1 MPGLWAA
8 VNPPGLRM
16 DSTKTA
22 DLVRFIRNAYKYCD
36 KFQVRRLI
44 GDTPTLIV
52 TFFDSVFPLLLERV
66 YLLAVMVWKSDE
78 VFESFMKG
86 DGDS

>member
-16 DSTKTA
+16 DSTKIA
-22 DLVRFIRNAYKYCD
+22 DLVRFIRNAYQHCD
-36 KFQVRRLI
+36 KFQIRRLI

>member
-16 DSTKTA
+16 DSTKIA
-22 DLVRFIRNAYKYCD
+22 DLVRFIRNAYQHCD
-36 KFQVRRLI
+36 KFQIPRLI